1 MKKQVKK
8 FLLSMIFVLIFS
20 INILGASKILV
31 FQSDFGLK
39 DGAVSAMKGVAV
51 NVDKE
56 LKIYD
61 LTHEIPA
68 YSIWEASYRLYQ
80 TAEYWPS
87 GTVFVSIV
95 DPGVGTERLSV
106 VLKTKSG
113 HYFVTPDNGTL
124 TLVSEKFGIEEIRQI
139 DEAVN
144 RRKNSEKSYTFHGRD
159 VYAYTAARLAS
170 GGITF
175 EQVGKKLP
183 SKVETINYQKPKYEK
198 NILVGNIPILD
209 VQYGNIWTNINR
221 GIADKMGIKK
231 DDTLTVEIYNKE
243 KLVFKDKI
251 VFANSF
257 GDVPEGKN
265 LMYYNSLDS
274 LSFAINVGDFASTY
288 KIGYGGDWNVK
299 IYK

>member
-1 MKKQVKK
+1 MKKILKK
-8 FLLSMIFVLIFS
+8 FLLTIGSIIILTTSAFS
-20 INILGASKILV
+20 ASEILV

-51 NVDKE
+51 GIDKD

-61 LTHEIPA
+61 VTHEIPA
-68 YSIWEASYRLYQ
+68 YSIWDAAYRLYQ
-80 TAEYWPS
+80 TAEYWPA

-106 VLKTKSG
+106 VLKTKNG
-113 HYFVTPDNGTL
+113 QYFVTPDNGTL
-124 TLVSEKFGIEEIRQI
+124 ALVAEKFGIEEVRQI

-144 RRKNSEKSYTFHGRD
+144 RRKDSEKSYTFHGRD
-159 VYAYTAARLAS
+159 VYAYTGARLAS
-170 GGITF
+170 GDIAF

-183 SKVETINYQKPKYEK
+183 SKVEMISYQKAKYEK
-198 NILVGNIPILD
+198 NTLVGNIPILD
-209 VQYGNIWTNINR
+209 VQYGNIWTNIDRNT
-221 GIADKMGIKK
+221 ASKMNIKK
-231 DDTLTVEIYNKE
+231 GDIFTVEIYNKD
-243 KLVFKDKI
+243 KLIFKDKI
-251 VFANSF
+251 PFANSF

-274 LSFAINVGDFASTY
+274 LSFAVNMGDFASTY
-288 KIGYGGDWNVK
+288 KIEYGGDWSVK

>member
-8 FLLSMIFVLIFS
+8 VLLSMIFVLSFS

-124 TLVSEKFGIEEIRQI
+124 TLVSEKFGIDEIRQI

-170 GGITF
+170 GDITF

-183 SKVETINYQKPKYEK
+183 SKVETI
-198 NILVGNIPILD
+198 ILSPFSMNKGTITRNPVSRRASFWALAAVFPFTPGGQSI
-209 VQYGNIWTNINR
+209 
-221 GIADKMGIKK
+221 
-231 DDTLTVEIYNKE
+231 TLSAT
-243 KLVFKDKI
+243 F
-251 VFANSF
+251 S
-257 GDVPEGKN
+257 G
-265 LMYYNSLDS
+265 
-274 LSFAINVGDFASTY
+274 T
-288 KIGYGGDWNVK
+288 
-299 IYK
+299 

>member
-8 FLLSMIFVLIFS
+8 VLLSMIFVLSFS

-124 TLVSEKFGIEEIRQI
+124 TLVSEKFGIDEIRQI

-170 GGITF
+170 GDITF

-183 SKVETINYQKPKYEK
+183 SKVETINY
-198 NILVGNIPILD
+198 
-209 VQYGNIWTNINR
+209 
-221 GIADKMGIKK
+221 
-231 DDTLTVEIYNKE
+231 
-243 KLVFKDKI
+243 
-251 VFANSF
+251 
-257 GDVPEGKN
+257 
-265 LMYYNSLDS
+265 
-274 LSFAINVGDFASTY
+274 
-288 KIGYGGDWNVK
+288 
-299 IYK
+299 